1 MLRIYKTRIIKL
13 SILLAVVLAFI
24 LWFTLAG
31 DEENFRYKYEG
42 LSLDVNIEGITRE
55 NTYSAYLAAHEGA
68 HDAASDVNID
78 INSYKTDDPTYAYP
92 NAELNGIETLN
103 KSDIYFEINVPEA
116 GFYNIEMQY
125 HALAARGVDI
135 ERCVYINGEIP
146 FDGADSVAFTRMW
159 TDAGEPR
166 TDNQGNQIHPTQIE
180 SFGSQ
185 TAFFK
190 DAMGYEREPYRF
202 YFSEGA
208 HTLRI
213 HAASEPIVIQS
224 LTLKAPKSAK
234 TYAEYIE
241 SAPKIEETEAA
252 RKYSTTLQGE
262 DAYLRSSPSLYA
274 KYDRSS
280 SATEPYDV
288 YHTVLNMTGGEAWRS
303 PGQWIEWKFSV
314 PEDGYYNIT
323 LKARQ
328 NFARGVLS
336 CRALYIDGEI
346 PFKEMQEIAFEYD
359 NEWNTVTLAD
369 KNGEKYRFFL
379 KSGEHTLRLEATLGG
394 MGDVLS
400 DMSEHIYTLN
410 AIYRKILVLT
420 GATPDKYRDYK
431 LHEVY
436 PEYIKAMDVESR
448 LLYKLVD
455 DAVAV
460 TGQKSDRTAVAQTL
474 AVQLEEFYENPDQI
488 TKVFTNF
495 KDNITALGTSMQE
508 MSIIRLSIDKIVITG
523 TDASAQSPTENA
535 FTNLAHEVRS
545 CIASYSVDYNA
556 LGDVY
561 TGDDED
567 EAIEVWILTGRDQS
581 TILKSMVDD
590 SFTPQ
595 TGIKVN
601 VMLVDPNALLN
612 AVVAGNGPDVVVS
625 TDSWNPVNYALRHA
639 AEDVL
644 QFEDAETVLEAFYPS
659 AYRAFQFEGGLY
671 ALPET
676 QLCSVLYYRKDILDE
691 YELNIPKKNGE
702 YDWESFTW
710 DDFIGLLPTIQGANM
725 AVGVPFPDI
734 KAPDLAT
741 YYAMLYQNGGTIYNE
756 RGTQTTVS
764 NEAGIKAF
772 EMYTSLHKD
781 YGLPVI
787 FDFISRFRTGEMP
800 MGIFDYTIFNTLA
813 VSAPEIRGLWDIAMI
828 PGTRRIN
835 ENGEEYIDH
844 SGHSQ
849 GTCCMM
855 IATDDEQIKKNS
867 WEFMKWWVS
876 TESQVRFGR
885 EIESILGSSARYATA
900 NRAAIEQIAWSE
912 SQLDVIRSQM
922 KWAVGFREV
931 AGGYYTNRHLTN
943 AVRKVYN
950 EKTDQR
956 ETLTDYSRVI
966 NEEIQKKRAEFGLPP
981 E

>member
-1 MLRIYKTRIIKL
+1 MKRINKTRLYKL
-13 SILLAVVLAFI
+13 AGFLSVVLAFI
-24 LWFTLAG
+24 LWFALAG
-31 DEENFRYKYEG
+31 GTEDYKDKYEG
-42 LSLDVNIEGITRE
+42 LTLGVDIEGISRE

-68 HDAASDVNID
+68 SDAALDVNID
-78 INSYKTDDPTYAYP
+78 INTYKTDDPTLAYP
-92 NAELNGIETLN
+92 NAELIGIETLN
-103 KSDIYFEINVPEA
+103 GSEVSFDIEVPES
-116 GFYNIEMQY
+116 GFYNLEMKY
-125 HALAARGVDI
+125 HALAARGVDV
-135 ERCVYINGEIP
+135 ERCVYIDGEIP
-146 FDGADSVAFTRMW
+146 FEGADIVTFTRMW

-185 TAFFK
+185 TALFK

-202 YFSEGA
+202 YLSKGA
-208 HTLRI
+208 HTLGIR
-213 HAASEPIVIQS
+213 ASSEPIVIQA
-224 LTLKAPKSAK
+224 LNLKAPASPE

-241 SAPKIEETEAA
+241 AAPKIEASDAA
-252 RKYSTTLQGE
+252 RAYSLTIQGE

-288 YHTVLNMTGGEAWRS
+288 YHSVLNMTGGEAWRS
-303 PGQWIEWKFSV
+303 PGQWIEWKFTV

-323 LKARQ
+323 VKARQ

-336 CRALYIDGEI
+336 CRALYIDGSI
-346 PFKEMQEIAFEYD
+346 PFREMQAIAFEYD
-359 NEWNTVTLAD
+359 NEWNTMTLSD
-369 KNGEKYRFFL
+369 GNGEKYRFFL
-379 KSGEHTLRLEATLGG
+379 TSGEHTLRLEATLGE

-420 GATPDKYRDYK
+420 GARPDKYRDYK
-431 LHEVY
+431 LGEVY

-455 DAVAV
+455 DAVAI
-460 TGQKSDRTAVAQTL
+460 TGQKSDRAAVAQTL
-474 AVQLEEFYENPDQI
+474 AVQLEEFYENPDMI
-488 TKVFTNF
+488 TKVFVNF

-508 MSIIRLSIDKIVITG
+508 MSRIRLSIDKIVITG
-523 TDASAQSPTENA
+523 ADAGVDSPTENA
-535 FTNLAHEVRS
+535 LTNLAHELRS
-545 CIASYSVDYNA
+545 CVASYSVDYNA

-561 TGDDED
+561 TGDDEA

-581 TILKSMVDD
+581 TILKAMVDD
-590 SFTPQ
+590 SFTPE

-644 QFEDAETVLEAFYPS
+644 QFDDAESVLADFYPS
-659 AYRAFQFEGGLY
+659 AYAAFEFEGGLY

-676 QLCSVLYYRKDILDE
+676 QLCSVLFYRKDILGE
-691 YELNIPKKNGE
+691 YDLNIPMKDGE
-702 YDWESFTW
+702 YDWDNFTW
-710 DDFIGLLPTIQGANM
+710 DDFIALLPTIQGANM
-725 AVGVPFPDI
+725 SVGVPFPDI
-734 KAPDLAT
+734 KAPDLAS
-741 YYAMLYQNGGTIYNE
+741 YYAMLYQNGGSIYNE
-756 RGTQTTVS
+756 NGTQTTVS

-800 MGIFDYTIFNTLA
+800 LGIFDYTIFNTLA
-813 VSAPEIRGLWDIAMI
+813 VSAPEIRGLWDIAII
-828 PGTRRIN
+828 PGTRKTN
-835 ENGEEYIDH
+835 ENGETYVDH

-855 IATDDEQIKKNS
+855 IATDDERVKQNS

-912 SQLDVIRSQM
+912 SQLEVIRKQM
-922 KWAVGFREV
+922 AWAVGFREV

-956 ETLTDYSRVI
+956 ETLTDYSRII